1 MSEFWLKFKNLI
13 RSEFKSGNPWIH
25 SGVFVFVLTLL
36 CLLTNTSLHVMGV
49 DISEFISLF
58 YGLIPL
64 LLRDLGGVFAS
75 SYAFFL
81 GAAILFLG
89 PDFSAWKKGNK
100 IEIYKIYLI
109 LFSVLFL
116 LFCGSVSEYPQVY
129 GEFFY
134 YRHSWIVRLLYFI
147 TDHFSPFFF
156 KSVLFLFLAVQV
168 ARAGFTFWE
177 AKSYESLIRYVV
189 FIILFYS
196 FHLLGSAWGV
206 LVASAFYSFD
216 IQFTRSKKDLT
227 FIAIML
233 LGFGFS
239 FFTGSRLER
248 QQSVVSKEALEHSSN
263 TNVLIISADSIRQ
276 DQLGFVKGEKDKTPN
291 IDQLASES
299 LVFLDHH
306 STIPRT
312 FPSWADFLSGK
323 YSFEHGIQ
331 DMFPDKEDRSKL
343 GNSVPTLP
351 GILGKS
357 HRTYVV
363 SSFAGDIFPRAS
375 WGFQNVYA
383 PNFSAETL
391 TQQRTIESQVFFLPV
406 LTGTFFGGGEYLSSI
421 RSLPS
426 LGDDFRI
433 LPDLFSLFDKKDRPF
448 FALYFSSVTH
458 FPYSP
463 PYPFYKNTDPSYYG
477 PSKYFRFVDPSNS
490 EKPDKKEQEQ
500 IRSVYSASLTAFDF
514 SVGKILEELKR
525 RGLYDD
531 TLIILTSDHG
541 ESLFEE
547 DHSHGHGEH
556 LRGEG
561 VTKIPLIIKFPK
573 SFERKE
579 VRNFKGIT
587 TSLDVF
593 PTILSVVGTPTDPK
607 LSLRG
612 KDLTKLPK
620 GDTWAEDRF
629 VYSETGIWFSDR
641 GDHFFQ
647 KDRIHYPNILEL
659 HTIDPNDG
667 NSVTVSDPYA
677 KETVLFSK
685 HRMLQTRTKK
695 LIYVPSPGG
704 VLYTCYD
711 RISDPWNT
719 KPLPASYCGD
729 LQRKLEL
736 LLISSGKWKK
746 AGDYFLPKTEP

>member
-1 MSEFWLKFKNLI
+1 MSEFWSKFKNFI
-13 RSEFKSGNPWIH
+13 RSEFNSGNPWIH

-64 LLRDLGGVFAS
+64 LLRDLSGVFAS
-75 SYAFFL
+75 SYAFFV
-81 GAAILFLG
+81 GVAILFLG
-89 PDFSAWKKGNK
+89 PDFSRWKTGEK

-109 LFSVLFL
+109 LVSVLFL

-134 YRHSWIVRLLYFI
+134 YRHSWALGFLYFI

-156 KSVLFLFLAVQV
+156 KSALFLFLAIQV
-168 ARAGFTFWE
+168 IRNGLYFWQSE
-177 AKSYESLIRYVV
+177 SYESLLRYAV

-196 FHLLGSAWGV
+196 FHILGSAWGI
-206 LVASAFYSFD
+206 LSASAFYSFD
-216 IQFTRSKKDLT
+216 ILISRSKKDLI
-227 FIAIML
+227 FVAIVI

-239 FFTGSRLER
+239 FFTRPQREN
-248 QQSVVSKEALEHSSN
+248 VISKEALEHSSN

-276 DQLGFVKGEKDKTPN
+276 DQLGFVKGEKNITPN
-291 IDQLASES
+291 IDRLSSES

-343 GNSVPTLP
+343 GNTVATLP
-351 GILGKS
+351 GILRKS

-363 SSFAGDIFPRAS
+363 SSFAGDIFPRAN

-426 LGDDFRI
+426 LGDDSRI
-433 LPDLFSLFDKKDRPF
+433 LPDLFSVFDKKDRPF

-463 PYPFYKNTDPSYYG
+463 PYPFYKNTDPHYYG

-500 IRSVYSASLTAFDF
+500 IRSIYSASLTAFDF

-525 RGLYDD
+525 RSLYDD

-561 VTKIPLIIKFPK
+561 VTKIPLIIKLPK

-579 VRNFKGIT
+579 IRSFKGIT
-587 TSLDVF
+587 SSLDVF
-593 PTILSVVGTPTDPK
+593 PTILSVLGASSEK
-607 LSLRG
+607 FSLHG
-612 KDLTKLPK
+612 KDLTRLPK
-620 GDTWAEDRF
+620 EDNWREDRS

-647 KDRIHYPNILEL
+647 KDRIRYPNILEL

-667 NSVTVSDPYA
+667 NSVTVSDSYA

-695 LIYVPSPGG
+695 LIYIPSPNG

-719 KPLPASYCGD
+719 KPLPASLCGD
-729 LQRKLEL
+729 LQRKLDL
-736 LLISSGKWKK
+736 LLVGSGKWRK
-746 AGDYFLPKTEP
+746 AGDYFLPKSEL

>member
-1 MSEFWLKFKNLI
+1 MSEFWSKLKNLV
-13 RSEFKSGNPWIH
+13 RFEFHSGNPWVH

-75 SYAFFL
+75 SYTFFV
-81 GAAILFLG
+81 GIAILFLG
-89 PDFSAWKKGNK
+89 IDFSEWKNGKK
-100 IEIYKIYLI
+100 IKIYKIYLI
-109 LFSVLFL
+109 LFFVLFL

-134 YRHSWIVRLLYFI
+134 YRHSWAVGFLYFI

-156 KSVLFLFLAVQV
+156 KFILFLFLSAQII
-168 ARAGFTFWE
+168 RTGYDFW
-177 AKSYESLIRYVV
+177 KSRSYGSLVRYAV
-189 FIILFYS
+189 FIILFFS
-196 FHLLGSAWGV
+196 FHFSGSAWGV
-206 LVASAFYSFD
+206 LCASAFYSFD
-216 IQFTRSKKDLT
+216 IRFSRSKKDLI
-227 FIAIML
+227 FVAISL

-239 FFTGSRLER
+239 FFTTP
-248 QQSVVSKEALEHSSN
+248 QSENEVSKVALGNPSG
-263 TNVLIISADSIRQ
+263 TNILIISADSIRQ

-291 IDQLASES
+291 IDKLAAES
-299 LVFLDHH
+299 LVFMDHH

-331 DMFPDKEDRSKL
+331 DMFPDKEDRAKL
-343 GNSVPTLP
+343 GNSIPTLP

-357 HRTYVV
+357 YRTYVV
-363 SSFAGDIFPRAS
+363 SSFAGDIFPRAN

-426 LGDDFRI
+426 LGDDSRI
-433 LPDLFSLFDKKDRPF
+433 LPDLFSVFDKKDRPF

-463 PYPFYKNTDPSYYG
+463 PYPFYKNTDPDYYG

-500 IRSVYSASLTAFDF
+500 IRSIYSASLTAFDF
-514 SVGKILEELKR
+514 AVGKILEELKR
-525 RGLYDD
+525 RNLYDD

-561 VTKIPLIIKFPK
+561 VTKIPLIIKLPK

-587 TSLDVF
+587 SSIDVF
-593 PTILSVVGTPTDPK
+593 PTILSIVGIPTNHE

-620 GDTWAEDRF
+620 EDHWAEDRF

-647 KDRIHYPNILEL
+647 KDRIRYPNILEL

-685 HRMLQTRTKK
+685 HRMLQTGTKK
-695 LIYVPSPGG
+695 LIYVPSPNG

-719 KPLPASYCGD
+719 NPLPASNCGD

-736 LLISSGKWKK
+736 LLLGSGKWKK
-746 AGDYFLPKTEP
+746 AGEYFLPKSEL